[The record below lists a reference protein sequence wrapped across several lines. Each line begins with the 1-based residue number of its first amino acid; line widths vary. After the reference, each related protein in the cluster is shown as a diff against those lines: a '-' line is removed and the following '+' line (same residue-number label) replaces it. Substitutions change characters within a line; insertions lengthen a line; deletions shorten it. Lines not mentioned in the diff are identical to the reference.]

1 MRREMR
7 RFVKDLAIPLY
18 FKFKYVQ
25 FHDTLNGLIRAV
37 YIRLHE
43 KLVAERHAKIKT
55 KIEIGEK
62 D

>member
-7 RFVKDLAIPLY
+7 RFVRDLAVPLY
-18 FKFKYVQ
+18 FRFKYVQ

-43 KLVAERHAKIKT
+43 KMVAERKENI
-55 KIEIGEK
+55 
-62 D
+62 